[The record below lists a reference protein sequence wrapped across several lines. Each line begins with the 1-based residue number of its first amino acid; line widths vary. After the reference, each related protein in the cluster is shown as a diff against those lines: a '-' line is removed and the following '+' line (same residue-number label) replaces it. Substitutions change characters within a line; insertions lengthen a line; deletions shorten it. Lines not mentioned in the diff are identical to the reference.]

1 MITIAREM
9 GLTVVEGRLTRDQLW
24 LADEV
29 FFTGTAAEVTPVR
42 EIDNRAIGSGT
53 VGPVTKKVQ
62 SRFFEIVRGDDT
74 SHPEWLTR
82 V

>member
-1 MITIAREM
+1 M
-9 GLTVVEGRLTRDQLW
+9 GIPVVEGRLTRDQLW

-29 FFTGTAAEVTPVR
+29 FLTGTAAELTPVR
-42 EIDNRAIGSGT
+42 EIDNRGIGEGT
-53 VGPVTKKVQ
+53 AGPITKRIQ
-62 SRFFEIVRGDDT
+62 TRFFEVVRGNDT